1 MRPPRRLHIPVPR
14 VRRKPHLANRIYDPQ
29 RDIDLLAE
37 TLTSLI
43 NDDPLQLS
51 LSYEQNY
58 RAAYTLVLHGY
69 GDDVHAFFVRVVRRA
84 RGVPPARRAR
94 FLKMAGDIALFV
106 DGAYCPRARLPKI
119 SALAAAVM

>member
-1 MRPPRRLHIPVPR
+1 MRPPPRLHIPVPR

-58 RAAYTLVLHGY
+58 RAAYMLVLQGY

-84 RGVPPARRAR
+84 RVVPPARRAR

-106 DGAYCPRARLPKI
+106 DGAHCPRARLPKI

>member
-1 MRPPRRLHIPVPR
+1 MRPPPRLHIPVPR

-37 TLTSLI
+37 TLTALI

-58 RAAYTLVLHGY
+58 RAAYTLVLQGY

-84 RGVPPARRAR
+84 RVVPPARRAR

-106 DGAYCPRARLPKI
+106 DGAHCPRARLPKI

>member
-1 MRPPRRLHIPVPR
+1 MRPPRRFHIPVPR
-14 VRRKPHLANRIYDPQ
+14 IRRKPQLTSRIYDPQ

-37 TLTSLI
+37 TLTALI

-58 RAAYTLVLHGY
+58 RAAYMLVLQGY

-84 RGVPPARRAR
+84 R
-94 FLKMAGDIALFV
+94 
-106 DGAYCPRARLPKI
+106 
-119 SALAAAVM
+119 